1 MDRGLTRTAN
11 PSHLPILH
19 NADPLHA
26 SQANAPPLAI
36 IGDRINPGFKST
48 KTLLDAD
55 DMPGMQALALRQV
68 EAGAAALDFT
78 IGARARDDPRFLVKV
93 IRAVQDAVRVP
104 LCFDYPEP
112 AIQRVCLEA
121 YDAARAKG
129 AKPII
134 NSMAETRW
142 DMVELLNI
150 RPCKVMLMASERI
163 ENGIGKPNKTAA
175 EIALTAKRAA
185 LRLVREHGLAL
196 DDVIVDVSISA
207 LIADTAGM
215 NREALAA
222 IGMIGADPEL
232 KGLHI
237 SGGLSNIAQ
246 QLPPKAADGSD
257 LKMQLE
263 CAFLTLARPLGMD
276 TVLGTPWRGFQM
288 LSEDNYVLGVLK
300 QVLQAS
306 GTDVLRQVR
315 KLYRK

>member
-1 MDRGLTRTAN
+1 MNEPG
-11 PSHLPILH
+11 PS
-19 NADPLHA
+19 N
-26 SQANAPPLAI
+26 ANAPLFTI

-48 KTLLDAD
+48 KALLDAG
-55 DMPGMQALALRQV
+55 DMAGIQALAKRQV
-68 EAGAAALDFT
+68 DAGATALDFT
-78 IGARARDDPRFLVKV
+78 IGARAKDDPQFLVEV
-93 IRAVQDAVRVP
+93 IRAVQAAVTAP
-104 LCFDYPEP
+104 ICFDYPEP
-112 AIQRVCLEA
+112 AVQEICLKA
-121 YDAARAKG
+121 YDPGGARG

-142 DMVELLNI
+142 PMVELLKI
-150 RPCKVMLMASERI
+150 RPCRVMLMASERL
-163 ENGIGKPNKTAA
+163 EDGIGKPNKTGA
-175 EIALTAKRAA
+175 EIAATAKRAA
-185 LRLVREHGLAL
+185 LRLAREHGLAL

-222 IGMIGADPEL
+222 IGLIGSDPEL
-232 KGLHI
+232 KGIHI

-257 LKMQLE
+257 LKLQLE

-276 TVLGTPWRGFQM
+276 TVLATPWRAFRM
-288 LSEDNYVLGVLK
+288 LPEDDYVLGVFK

>member
-1 MDRGLTRTAN
+1 LNEAG
-11 PSHLPILH
+11 PS
-19 NADPLHA
+19 N
-26 SQANAPPLAI
+26 ANAALFTI

-48 KTLLDAD
+48 KALLDAG
-55 DMPGMQALALRQV
+55 DMARVQALAKRQV
-68 EAGAAALDFT
+68 DAGAAALDFT
-78 IGARARDDPRFLVKV
+78 IGPRARDDPQFLVEV
-93 IRAVQDAVRVP
+93 IRAVQAAVTVP
-104 LCFDYPEP
+104 ICFDYPEY
-112 AIQRVCLEA
+112 AVQEVCLKA
-121 YDAARAKG
+121 YDADQARG

-142 DMVELLNI
+142 SMVELLQI
-150 RPCKVMLMASERI
+150 RPCRVMLMASERL
-163 ENGIGKPNKTAA
+163 EDGIGKPNRTAA
-175 EIALTAKRAA
+175 EIAGTAKRAA
-185 LRLVREHGLAL
+185 LRLAREHGLAL

-222 IGMIGADPEL
+222 IGLIGSDPEL
-232 KGLHI
+232 KGIHI

-257 LKMQLE
+257 LRLQLE

-276 TVLGTPWRGFQM
+276 TVLATPWRGFQT
-288 LSEDNYVLGVLK
+288 LSEDNYVLGVFK

-315 KLYRK
+315 KLYRA